1 MSSYSV
7 SNPQS
12 TRNPR
17 HIPSPNDA
25 AACWIY
31 DGQTAAGILI
41 ERDRSFFVFGTDGVL
56 IGEYETRRAAMRA
69 IPINH
74 QS

>member
-1 MSSYSV
+1 MTSYSPPT
-7 SNPQS
+7 PQS
-12 TRNPR
+12 MRNPR
-17 HIPSPNDA
+17 RIPSPNAVDA
-25 AACWIY
+25 LWIY

-56 IGEYETRRAAMRA
+56 IGEFDNRRAAMRA